1 MPFHSCLTA
10 SEELVVGVPRLL
22 VLDLPEIGI
31 LVFRTR
37 KLEKTFNS
45 AEVLQKAYGARM
57 AKAIMIRLAVLK
69 AARTLAL
76 VPTTPPDRRHQ
87 LRGDRDEQ
95 FAVDLVHPHRLVFEA
110 YHDPLPR
117 KDDGGID
124 VEQVTAITIIE
135 VIDYH

>member
-1 MPFHSCLTA
+1 MDIA
-10 SEELVVGVPRLL
+10 
-22 VLDLPEIGI
+22 
-31 LVFRTR
+31 FRTR

-45 AEVLQKAYGARM
+45 AGELQKAYGARM
-57 AKAIMIRLAVLK
+57 AKAIMNRLAVLM

-95 FAVDLVHPHRLVFEA
+95 FAVDLVHPHRLVFEPN
-110 YHDPLPR
+110 HDPLPR

>member
-1 MPFHSCLTA
+1 MDIA
-10 SEELVVGVPRLL
+10 
-22 VLDLPEIGI
+22 
-31 LVFRTR
+31 FRTL

-45 AEVLQKAYGARM
+45 ADALQKAYGKRM
-57 AKAIMIRLAVLK
+57 ARTIKIRLAVLNT
-69 AARTLAL
+69 APTLAL

-95 FAVDLVHPHRLVFEA
+95 FAVDLVHPRRLVFEPN
-110 YHDPLPR
+110 HEPLPR

-124 VEQVTAITIIE
+124 TEKVTAITIID

>member
-1 MPFHSCLTA
+1 MDIA
-10 SEELVVGVPRLL
+10 
-22 VLDLPEIGI
+22 
-31 LVFRTR
+31 FRTR

-45 AEVLQKAYGARM
+45 AGELQKAYGARM

-110 YHDPLPR
+110 NHDPLPR

>member
-1 MPFHSCLTA
+1 MDIA
-10 SEELVVGVPRLL
+10 
-22 VLDLPEIGI
+22 
-31 LVFRTR
+31 FRTR

-45 AEVLQKAYGARM
+45 AGELQKAYGARM
-57 AKAIMIRLAVLK
+57 AKAIMNRLAVLK

-95 FAVDLVHPHRLVFEA
+95 FAVDLVHPHRLVFEPN
-110 YHDPLPR
+110 HDPLPR

>member
-1 MPFHSCLTA
+1 
-10 SEELVVGVPRLL
+10 
-22 VLDLPEIGI
+22 LDIA
-31 LVFRTR
+31 FRTR

-45 AEVLQKAYGARM
+45 AGELQKAYGARM

-110 YHDPLPR
+110 NHDPLPR

>member
-1 MPFHSCLTA
+1 MDIA
-10 SEELVVGVPRLL
+10 
-22 VLDLPEIGI
+22 
-31 LVFRTR
+31 FRTR

-45 AEVLQKAYGARM
+45 AGELQKAYGARM
-57 AKAIMIRLAVLK
+57 AKTIMIRFAVLK
-69 AARTLAL
+69 AARTLSL

-95 FAVDLVHPHRLVFEA
+95 FAVDLVHPSRLVFEPN
-110 YHDPLPR
+110 HDPLPR

-124 VEQVTAITIIE
+124 VEQVTAITITD